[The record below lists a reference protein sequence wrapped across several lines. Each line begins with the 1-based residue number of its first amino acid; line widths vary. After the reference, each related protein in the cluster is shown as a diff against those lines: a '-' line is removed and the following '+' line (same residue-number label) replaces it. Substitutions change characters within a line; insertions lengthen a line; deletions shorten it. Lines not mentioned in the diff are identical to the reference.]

1 MNAPAPQGLDLSAIG
16 VGAAVG
22 IGASIAMS
30 VLWAVF
36 PSEKIVEHVGLV
48 LLISHLIGAA
58 IDIATGAT
66 AGWLAKRR
74 GSMHGLFAGLIANI
88 VALAVSYA
96 LTLLRT
102 DYGRT
107 VEQVLQYLA
116 QMVPWQIIGVALS
129 TIAGA
134 IAVRFAARR

>member
-1 MNAPAPQGLDLSAIG
+1 MNTPVRPGLDLPAIG

-36 PSEKIVEHVGLV
+36 PQEKIVEHVGVVV
-48 LLISHLIGAA
+48 LASHLIGAL

-66 AGWLAKRR
+66 AGWLARQR
-74 GSMHGLFAGLIANI
+74 GSLHGLFAGLIANI
-88 VALAVSYA
+88 VSLGVGYA
-96 LTLLRT
+96 MTVLRT

-107 VEQVLQYLA
+107 VEEVLAYLA
-116 QMVPWQIIGVALS
+116 QLVPWQIVGVALS